1 MIYAMA
7 VEKLAQ
13 IEVPERAHFVRS
25 IYLELA
31 RVGSHLFGL
40 WAYANMLGFD
50 TVAQWAM
57 YHRDLVL
64 DLFEELT
71 GGRVYHIYIW
81 PGGVRR
87 DFPPGFKDKIVK
99 TLHSI
104 GSCVPDY
111 DSTFFNN
118 RVFYERANG
127 IGRLTREQAKQW
139 GATGQTL
146 RATGMRFD
154 IRKVEPYAAYEKV
167 DWDVPVRKGGDA
179 YSRVWV
185 IRDEMIE
192 SVHMIFK
199 LLDAMPGGP
208 VYNRIP
214 NPFKWKVPA
223 GDAYVRCES
232 SRGELG
238 LYMVSNGGGQTLQ
251 GALQDTILSERFAR
265 SGETAEEREY
275 SRCWKHND
283 QPVCRG
289 SRDRQM
295 KEHPT
300 QKKGSV
306 VSPFKAIRYLFRKP
320 QTLRYPF
327 EPKEP
332 ALRYRGFHL
341 NDWDMC
347 TGCGNCA
354 DICPNDAVTMVEIPE
369 MEPRPGRKNERPKLD
384 YGRCCFCGLC
394 VDICPSRFPETIQ
407 GLFPYPL

>member
-1 MIYAMA
+1 METLNLNLNSKAETSARELEMYFGPQHLGMVGNFSITLKVEGDRILKAVANPGYLHRGFEKLMEYRTWIQNFPLVCRINVVEPDHIEMIYAMA

-13 IEVPERAHFVRS
+13 LEVPPKAHFVRS

-31 RVGSHLFGL
+31 RVQSHLFGL

-57 YHRDLVL
+57 YHRDLIL

-104 GSCVPDY
+104 GGCVPDY

-118 RVFYERANG
+118 RLFYERAKG
-127 IGRLTREQAKQW
+127 IGKLTPQQAKQW

-146 RATGMRFD
+146 RATGMKFD
-154 IRKVEPYAAYEKV
+154 IRKVEPYAAYDKV
-167 DWDVPVRKGGDA
+167 DWDVPVRRDGDA

-199 LLDAMPGGP
+199 LLDAMPEGP
-208 VYNRIP
+208 VYNRVP
-214 NPFKWKVPA
+214 NPFKWKIPK
-223 GDAYVRCES
+223 GEAYVRCES

-238 LYMVSNGGGQTLQ
+238 LYLVSNGGDKPYRVHFRTPSYPHGLI
-251 GALQDTILSERFAR
+251 IL
-265 SGETAEEREY
+265 EELLKNASIADVGNIMISLYVVAPEI
-275 SRCWKHND
+275 
-283 QPVCRG
+283 
-289 SRDRQM
+289 DR
-295 KEHPT
+295 
-300 QKKGSV
+300 
-306 VSPFKAIRYLFRKP
+306 
-320 QTLRYPF
+320 
-327 EPKEP
+327 
-332 ALRYRGFHL
+332 
-341 NDWDMC
+341 
-347 TGCGNCA
+347 
-354 DICPNDAVTMVEIPE
+354 
-369 MEPRPGRKNERPKLD
+369 
-384 YGRCCFCGLC
+384 
-394 VDICPSRFPETIQ
+394 
-407 GLFPYPL
+407 

>member
-1 MIYAMA
+1 METLNMNLNSKAGTSARELELYFGPQHLGMVGNFSITLKVEGDRILEAKANPGYLHRGFEKLMEYRTWIQNFPLVCRINVVEPDHIEMIYAMA

-13 IEVPERAHFVRS
+13 IEVPDKAHYIRS

-87 DFPPGFKDKIVK
+87 DFPAGFKDKIVN

-104 GSCVPDY
+104 GGCVPDY

-118 RVFYERANG
+118 RLFYERAKG
-127 IGRLTREQAKQW
+127 IGKLTAEQAKQW
-139 GATGQTL
+139 GATGQTM
-146 RATGMRFD
+146 RATGMKFD
-154 IRKVEPYAAYEKV
+154 IRKVEPYAAYDKV
-167 DWDVPVRKGGDA
+167 DWDVPVRQDGDA

-199 LLDAMPGGP
+199 LLDVMPEGP
-208 VYNRIP
+208 VYNRVP
-214 NPFKWKVPA
+214 NPFKWKIPK
-223 GDAYVRCES
+223 GQAYVRCES

-238 LYMVSNGGGQTLQ
+238 LYLVSNGGDKPYRVHFRTPSYPHGLI
-251 GALQDTILSERFAR
+251 IL
-265 SGETAEEREY
+265 EELLKNASIADVGNIMISLYVVAPEI
-275 SRCWKHND
+275 
-283 QPVCRG
+283 
-289 SRDRQM
+289 DR
-295 KEHPT
+295 
-300 QKKGSV
+300 
-306 VSPFKAIRYLFRKP
+306 
-320 QTLRYPF
+320 
-327 EPKEP
+327 
-332 ALRYRGFHL
+332 
-341 NDWDMC
+341 
-347 TGCGNCA
+347 
-354 DICPNDAVTMVEIPE
+354 
-369 MEPRPGRKNERPKLD
+369 
-384 YGRCCFCGLC
+384 
-394 VDICPSRFPETIQ
+394 
-407 GLFPYPL
+407 

>member
-1 MIYAMA
+1 LSVNTNSKKTGSARELELYFGPQHLGMVGNFSITLKVEGDRILEATANPGYLHRGFEKLMEYRTWIQNFPLVCRINVVEPDHIEMIYSMA

-57 YHRDLVL
+57 YHRDLIL

-87 DFPPGFKDKIVK
+87 DFPSGFKEKIVN

-104 GSCVPDY
+104 GGCVPDY
-111 DSTFFNN
+111 DATFFNN
-118 RVFYERANG
+118 RLFYERAKG
-127 IGRLTREQAKQW
+127 IGKITQEEAKQW

-146 RATGMRFD
+146 RATGMAYD
-154 IRKVEPYAAYEKV
+154 IRKVEPYAAYDKV
-167 DWDVPVRKGGDA
+167 DWDVPVRQDGDA

-199 LLDAMPGGP
+199 LLDAMPEGP

-214 NPFKWKVPA
+214 NPFKWKIPK
-223 GDAYVRCES
+223 GEAYLRCES

-238 LYMVSNGGGQTLQ
+238 LYMVSSGTDKPYRVHFRTPSYPHGLI
-251 GALQDTILSERFAR
+251 ILEKLLENASIADVGNIMISLYVVAPEI
-265 SGETAEEREY
+265 
-275 SRCWKHND
+275 
-283 QPVCRG
+283 
-289 SRDRQM
+289 DR
-295 KEHPT
+295 
-300 QKKGSV
+300 
-306 VSPFKAIRYLFRKP
+306 
-320 QTLRYPF
+320 
-327 EPKEP
+327 
-332 ALRYRGFHL
+332 
-341 NDWDMC
+341 
-347 TGCGNCA
+347 
-354 DICPNDAVTMVEIPE
+354 
-369 MEPRPGRKNERPKLD
+369 
-384 YGRCCFCGLC
+384 
-394 VDICPSRFPETIQ
+394 
-407 GLFPYPL
+407 